1 MIKLFKHK
9 MYVFTYEI
17 QCSREHSL
25 FSVCM
30 TEHKFHLYLPANQ
43 HDGKKQ
49 KNYHV
54 STYILS

>member
-1 MIKLFKHK
+1 